1 MIRNYFISL
10 KASLILSPVIE
21 SYQVIRELITDL
33 EGYLR
38 IQAFLVDKGQLN
50 IFIYVTSNKNV
61 TIKKYSFHWQ
71 DEDKNLVIRWDNA
84 PHHRELKNFP
94 HHLHLKGE
102 IKPSIEPNFS
112 DVLAEIEKKLMD
124 QP

>member
-50 IFIYVTSNKNV
+50 TFIYVTSNKECHYQEV
-61 TIKKYSFHWQ
+61 Q
-71 DEDKNLVIRWDNA
+71 
-84 PHHRELKNFP
+84 
-94 HHLHLKGE
+94 
-102 IKPSIEPNFS
+102 FS
-112 DVLAEIEKKLMD
+112 LAG
-124 QP
+124 